1 MRLTN
6 KILARSCK
14 QARFDKPANNSWLCS
29 QMLEFMHSQDA
40 IGLAANQI
48 GRDVRLFVMSVSGV
62 TRCCFNPEITDS
74 GSNTAKMA
82 EGCLSFKGKQCILQR
97 PDVITV
103 RYQDHSGVW
112 IQDRLIGLESRCF
125 QHELD
130 HLNGVTMWDRQ
141 KEQHAEQSGN

>member
-1 MRLTN
+1 
-6 KILARSCK
+6 
-14 QARFDKPANNSWLCS
+14 
-29 QMLEFMHSQDA
+29 MLEFMHSQDA

-62 TRCCFNPEITDS
+62 TRCCFNPEITDCDS
-74 GSNTAKMA
+74 KSVKMA

-97 PDVITV
+97 PERIQV
-103 RYQDHSGVW
+103 RYQDHEGVW
-112 IQDRLIGLESRCF
+112 IQDRLTGLESRCF

-141 KEQHAEQSGN
+141 KEYDAEQSGN